1 MSRLC
6 LQCLGRW
13 MTTVSTRVAIPA
25 TCIVAFRMTLAS
37 TGPDHDPPWSFVETF
52 HIIYIHLY
60 NTVDLIGDLFVERI
74 PWETHRDSTVPRR
87 WCTWRRRTYV
97 LTRQGCNFQDDFRW
111 FPTCFHVR
119 TRCCVLAHAH
129 LSHLIMFDFQTGLL
143 PMPKLPIVCI
153 YIYIFVYWY
162 YMIWSNIV
170 FCSLL
175 IFVWLRHLSRPILE
189 VLWQVYQKDR
199 SKKRLTS
206 CLGRSFDAMNL
217 ADALSNALR
226 CNLCKVSNRWFFSA
240 VLRNWCQIFWLY
252 LANCAP
258 NMHIC
263 K

>member
-153 YIYIFVYWY
+153 YIYIY
-162 YMIWSNIV
+162 I
-170 FCSLL
+170 CLL
-175 IFVWLRHLSRPILE
+175 ILHDL
-189 VLWQVYQKDR
+189 K
-199 SKKRLTS
+199 
-206 CLGRSFDAMNL
+206 
-217 ADALSNALR
+217 
-226 CNLCKVSNRWFFSA
+226 
-240 VLRNWCQIFWLY
+240 
-252 LANCAP
+252 
-258 NMHIC
+258 
-263 K
+263 

>member
-52 HIIYIHLY
+52 HIIYIHIY

-153 YIYIFVYWY
+153 YIYLFIDITWSEVILFFALSWFLFGSGIFRDQFWKY
-162 YMIWSNIV
+162 
-170 FCSLL
+170 F
-175 IFVWLRHLSRPILE
+175 
-189 VLWQVYQKDR
+189 DR
-199 SKKRLTS
+199 STRKTAR
-206 CLGRSFDAMNL
+206 R
-217 ADALSNALR
+217 NA
-226 CNLCKVSNRWFFSA
+226 
-240 VLRNWCQIFWLY
+240 
-252 LANCAP
+252 
-258 NMHIC
+258 
-263 K
+263 

>member
-1 MSRLC
+1 
-6 LQCLGRW
+6 
-13 MTTVSTRVAIPA
+13 
-25 TCIVAFRMTLAS
+25 
-37 TGPDHDPPWSFVETF
+37 
-52 HIIYIHLY
+52 
-60 NTVDLIGDLFVERI
+60 
-74 PWETHRDSTVPRR
+74 
-87 WCTWRRRTYV
+87 
-97 LTRQGCNFQDDFRW
+97 
-111 FPTCFHVR
+111 
-119 TRCCVLAHAH
+119 
-129 LSHLIMFDFQTGLL
+129 
-143 PMPKLPIVCI
+143 
-153 YIYIFVYWY
+153 
-162 YMIWSNIV
+162 MIWSNIV

-175 IFVWLRHLSRPILE
+175 IFVWLRHPSRPILE